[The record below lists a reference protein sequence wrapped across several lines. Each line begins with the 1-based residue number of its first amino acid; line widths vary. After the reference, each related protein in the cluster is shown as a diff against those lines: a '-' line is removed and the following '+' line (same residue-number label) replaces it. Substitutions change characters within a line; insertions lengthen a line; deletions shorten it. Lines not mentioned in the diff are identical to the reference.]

1 MIHNPQHYVRD
12 FYFFKRSQYPQLALV
27 HKKPEQAYI
36 DLQRECL
43 TLKFT
48 EIGKVML
55 IWGILKN
62 VNQVNNILAY
72 YLSLPFNRTSGR
84 LKGNRGLLPQSCLL
98 LIMFMIILHLC
109 IISLTKQLQ

>member
-1 MIHNPQHYVRD
+1 MTGTKSFIKLTID
-12 FYFFKRSQYPQLALV
+12 
-27 HKKPEQAYI
+27 QAYV

-62 VNQVNNILAY
+62 VNQVRNY
-72 YLSLPFNRTSGR
+72 D
-84 LKGNRGLLPQSCLL
+84 
-98 LIMFMIILHLC
+98 
-109 IISLTKQLQ
+109 IIS

>member
-1 MIHNPQHYVRD
+1 MEQLSYAALYGRL
-12 FYFFKRSQYPQLALV
+12 LALSANIGPGCKGV
-27 HKKPEQAYI
+27 QGTNTPAYLASFSMTGTKSFIKLTTDQAYV

-62 VNQVNNILAY
+62 VNQVRNKLACFQTPLFNVQTRLNFQGSCNI
-72 YLSLPFNRTSGR
+72 
-84 LKGNRGLLPQSCLL
+84 
-98 LIMFMIILHLC
+98 I
-109 IISLTKQLQ
+109 